1 MTPRLVLV
9 VVAFFVTSTLLN
21 AQVPLPALPRTE
33 SVETCPPDTTGYR
46 RITVGPVG
54 RDHTDLQAAIDEA
67 TLGTVIIL
75 DAGAEFAGS
84 FSLPEK
90 TIGSGWIILTTSRAA
105 ELPPINTYVTPDH
118 AALMPRIITTNTS
131 GLPAFYTRARAHH
144 YRLVG
149 LEITAATTVQESYG
163 LMFFGDASA
172 AQSTLDVVPHH
183 LVIDHCF
190 VHGHDEGTIM
200 KFGVRLDCA
209 NAAVLDSYFA
219 DFHSIGFDAQAIA
232 GVNGPGPFKIMH
244 NYLAAS
250 GENIMFGGAAPAIA
264 GLVPSDIEI
273 RRNVL
278 FKPFSW
284 RVGHKTYAGK
294 HWTIKNHFELKTG
307 RRVLFDGNTLENC
320 WADLPIGQSGY
331 AILLTV
337 RNEGGKAP
345 QAEVSDVTISNNV
358 VRRVG
363 AGITL
368 SGTDDTPSMRTSR
381 IHIVNNRFIDIDGS
395 TYGDGNDAGPNVGT
409 FLKIGDPENVI
420 VDRNSISQSG
430 AITWAYKPMNGFV
443 FTNNVA
449 NCMKSAG
456 GYRGIYG
463 PGKTEGNGTLAY
475 YFADI
480 TDANKRFENNAL
492 VGGDPSFYTNY
503 ATQSRNIFPANAN
516 ALPSGIGIDRNQ
528 LDSAFAFK
536 RRCQSITSVPDA
548 AAVTADT
555 HLWPNPASNEVT
567 LAPCRSDITTYRIV
581 DAAGRTVSSGPLCER
596 TTISTSD
603 LGNGV
608 YTILQQSPHHCVAL
622 RLVIAR

>member
-1 MTPRLVLV
+1 MMYQLVLIL
-9 VVAFFVTSTLLN
+9 AILMVTSTLLT

-33 SVETCPPDTTGYR
+33 SVEACPPDTTGYR
-46 RITVGPVG
+46 RITVGPIG
-54 RDHTDLQAAIDEA
+54 RDHADLQAAIDAA

-90 TIGSGWIILTTSRAA
+90 TNGSGWIIITTSRAA
-105 ELPPINTYVTPDH
+105 ELPPINTYVAPEH
-118 AALMPRIITTNTS
+118 ATLMPRIITTNPS
-131 GLPAFYTRARAHH
+131 GLPAFSTRARAHH

-149 LEITAATTVQESYG
+149 LEITAATTVKESYG

-183 LVIDHCF
+183 LVIDHCY

-209 NAAVLDSYFA
+209 IAAVVDSYFS

-232 GVNGPGPFKIMH
+232 GVNGPGPFKIIH
-244 NYLAAS
+244 NYLSAS

-273 RRNVL
+273 RGNYL

-284 RVGHKTYAGK
+284 REGHKTYAGK

-307 RRVLFDGNTLENC
+307 RRVLFDGNKLENC

-358 VRRVG
+358 VLNVG

-368 SGTDDTPSMRTSR
+368 SGTDDTPSKRTSR
-381 IHIVNNRFIDIDGS
+381 IHIVNNVFFEINGS
-395 TYGDGNDAGPNVGT
+395 AYGDGNDAGPNVGT
-409 FLKIGDPENVI
+409 FLKIGDPENVT
-420 VDRNSISQSG
+420 VDRNGIFQSG
-430 AITWAYKPMNGFV
+430 AITWAYKPMSGFV
-443 FTNNVA
+443 FTNNNA
-449 NCMKSAG
+449 NCTKSAG

-463 PGKTEGNGTLAY
+463 PGKAEGNATLAY
-475 YFADI
+475 YFSDI
-480 TDANKRFENNAL
+480 TDANKRFHNNAL
-492 VGGDPSFYTNY
+492 IYGDSALYSNYT
-503 ATQSRNIFPANAN
+503 TQSKNVFPTA
-516 ALPSGIGIDRNQ
+516 PSESPSDVGHDIDVIE
-528 LDSAFAFK
+528 SAFLYK
-536 RRCQSITSVPDA
+536 RTCVSVTSA
-548 AAVTADT
+548 QQEAIETAT
-555 HLWPNPASNEVT
+555 MNVWPNPASSFVT
-567 LAPCRSDITTYRIV
+567 IEPSHPDITTYRIV
-581 DAAGRTVSSGPLCER
+581 DAAGRTVSNGPLCER
-596 TTISTSD
+596 TTISLSD
-603 LGNGV
+603 VGNGV
-608 YTILQQSPHHCVAL
+608 YTILQHGSRHCEAL